1 MEDAEL
7 VGRAAVGDEDAFE
20 LLVRRHAPAAWRLAR
35 SMLHDDFAAD
45 EAVQDGF
52 LKAYAGLA
60 QFRGDAAFSTWLLTI
75 VRRVCLDRLRLKRA
89 EIVSLD
95 EVRRERAVVS
105 DTAVRM
111 AIEQAMGDLPEVERE
126 AFVLV
131 DVLGHSREDAASIA
145 GVPPSTMRSRVARA
159 RERLAIALSEDDSAV
174 DDGTGG
180 RP

>member
-7 VGRAAVGDEDAFE
+7 VGRASGGDEDAFE

-52 LKAYAGLA
+52 LKAHAALG
-60 QFRGDAAFSTWLLTI
+60 QFRGDAAFSTWLLAI

-89 EIVSLD
+89 EIVSIDHL
-95 EVRRERAVVS
+95 RRERALVS
-105 DTAVRM
+105 DTALRLT
-111 AIEQAMGDLPEVERE
+111 IEQAARDLPEVERE

-131 DVLGHSREDAASIA
+131 DVLGHSREDAAAIA
-145 GVPPSTMRSRVARA
+145 GVPSSTMRSRVMRA
-159 RERLAIALSEDDSAV
+159 RERLAEALADDA
-174 DDGTGG
+174 GTGSTERG
-180 RP
+180 